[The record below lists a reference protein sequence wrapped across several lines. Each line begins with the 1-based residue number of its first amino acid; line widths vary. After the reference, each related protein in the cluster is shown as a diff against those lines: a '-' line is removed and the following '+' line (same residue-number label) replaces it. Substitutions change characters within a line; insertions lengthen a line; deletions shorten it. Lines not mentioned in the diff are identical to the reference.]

1 MKGQQAQGDTVM
13 NAMNKIYASEDDTP
27 GLDVIEMSWGFRIR
41 PADMKNQS
49 TDAVIEWS
57 LTFLGVILLL
67 AAFGQWVLPGSIY
80 GGDGLMLKF
89 VLTAVL
95 GLCGGIVLSVSARG
109 FRPEVQVDRIRQEI
123 RFASRNPRGRG
134 QILAT
139 VDLDQIVGV
148 GVTKSIDGPDCH
160 CLIYMIDGEKP
171 LRIASGTESEIKAI
185 RNRMNGIVV
194 SPAERLAARME
205 ASQAAA

>member
-1 MKGQQAQGDTVM
+1 M
-13 NAMNKIYASEDDTP
+13 NAYTKVYAGDPGKP
-27 GLDVIEMSWGFRIR
+27 GLDLIEMAWGFRLR

-57 LTFLGVILLL
+57 LTFLGIILLIS
-67 AAFGQWVLPGSIY
+67 AFGQWVLPGSLY
-80 GGDGLMLKF
+80 GGDMLMMKF
-89 VLTAVL
+89 VLTAIL
-95 GLCGGIVLSVSARG
+95 GLCGGVVLSVSARG

-123 RFASRNPRGRG
+123 RFVSRNPRGRG
-134 QILAT
+134 KVLAT

-148 GVTKSIDGPDCH
+148 GVTRSIDGPDCH

-171 LRIASGTESEIKAI
+171 LRIASGTEPEIKAI

-194 SPAERLAARME
+194 SPADRVAAKLASRQPERKSVTPDA
-205 ASQAAA
+205 

>member
-1 MKGQQAQGDTVM
+1 MGGACRNTALQAV
-13 NAMNKIYASEDDTP
+13 
-27 GLDVIEMSWGFRIR
+27 
-41 PADMKNQS
+41 
-49 TDAVIEWS
+49 WS
-57 LTFLGVILLL
+57 VGVR
-67 AAFGQWVLPGSIY
+67 AERPGSGCDLRGEHSDDLVRHSVDAHGRSDDSRI
-80 GGDGLMLKF
+80 GTVPFSPGRVGEEDHGL
-89 VLTAVL
+89 
-95 GLCGGIVLSVSARG
+95 GGGIVLSVSARG
-109 FRPEVQVDRIRQEI
+109 FRPEVQVDRMRQEI

-171 LRIASGTESEIKAI
+171 LRIASGTEKEIKAI

-205 ASQAAA
+205 AAQSVAA